1 LSELADSATSRLPWR
16 IELLGY
22 FTLTLVVL
30 FLVAL
35 HFPAL
40 PSPHQALMSHSHS
53 HGGHSVP
60 CAHSHAVGDEC
71 AAPHAADT
79 PAAVVAALVSGHSHA
94 HAAVAPSSSSSAAA
108 PLPCDYCSSI
118 KAHSQAQKRAQ
129 REEQRQQ
136 RQAADLT
143 ADAEEEEEEEELD
156 DDEQAKLILPGQ
168 RISLPLMSP
177 WVRQAVWG
185 AFALVALKVVRD
197 IIVARR

>member
-1 LSELADSATSRLPWR
+1 
-16 IELLGY
+16 
-22 FTLTLVVL
+22 
-30 FLVAL
+30 
-35 HFPAL
+35 
-40 PSPHQALMSHSHS
+40 
-53 HGGHSVP
+53 
-60 CAHSHAVGDEC
+60 VGDEC
-71 AAPHAADT
+71 AVPHAADT
-79 PAAVVAALVSGHSHA
+79 PAAVAAALVSGHSHA
-94 HAAVAPSSSSSAAA
+94 HAPVAPSSSSSAAA

-136 RQAADLT
+136 RQVAELTEDAA
-143 ADAEEEEEEEELD
+143 EEEEEELD